1 MEFSS
6 LIFPA
11 PFPSMTLDFFQS
23 HYDDQIKNQL
33 IIVPAYRKN
42 DRSKVHYQ
50 IPCIFL
56 DAYDPI
62 YLKELEIM
70 GRSPPTDKRIL
81 LYFHG
86 NAEDVGNNMPLLY

>member
-1 MEFSS
+1 M
-6 LIFPA
+6 
-11 PFPSMTLDFFQS
+11 
-23 HYDDQIKNQL
+23 
-33 IIVPAYRKN
+33 PAYRKN

-56 DAYDPI
+56 DAYDPM

-86 NAEDVGNNMPLLY
+86 NAEDVGNNMPLLYQFREQFGCSILAMEYPGYGFFTH